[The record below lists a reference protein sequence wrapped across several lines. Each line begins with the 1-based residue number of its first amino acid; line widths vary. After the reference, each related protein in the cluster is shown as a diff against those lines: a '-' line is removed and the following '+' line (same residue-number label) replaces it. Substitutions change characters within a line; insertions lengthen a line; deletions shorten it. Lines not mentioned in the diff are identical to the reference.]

1 MADVGVSEGEF
12 YQCLIGGDL
21 LNGKQGMLGPAVISL
36 GGRRANGNVQWK
48 QPKSGCVA
56 IAEFLRPTPSTNVVG
71 PTIPPAPPPANRY
84 PVSAIPTSTFEAKG
98 VTLSPTHLDQ
108 LRKIAYERDE

>member
-21 LNGKQGMLGPAVISL
+21 LNGKQGMLGPAVILL
-36 GGRRANGNVQWK
+36 GGGRANGNVQWK

-56 IAEFLRPTPSTNVVG
+56 IAEFLRPTPSANAVG
-71 PTIPPAPPPANRY
+71 PTLPSSPPPANRY
-84 PVSAIPTSTFEAKG
+84 SPSAIPPTTLEAEG
-98 VTLSPTHLDQ
+98 VALTPNHVG
-108 LRKIAYERDE
+108 